1 MFKSLVISALLLFV
15 PLSGAFAG
23 YTSTL
28 VILEKKDIVKL
39 TDDQLT
45 DAYMDSLV
53 DVEARKDFFNR
64 FGLAGKD
71 LDDYKA
77 VMKYRLLLL
86 MEIHGRNLDI
96 PQFERY

>member
-1 MFKSLVISALLLFV
+1 MKALILSLALLCV
-15 PLSGAFAG
+15 PLSGAWAS

-28 VILEKKDIVKL
+28 TVLEKKDIAKL
-39 TDDQLT
+39 TDEQLT
-45 DAYMDSLV
+45 DAYMNALV

-64 FGLAGKD
+64 FGLVGKD

-77 VMKYRLLLL
+77 VLKYRLVLL

>member
-1 MFKSLVISALLLFV
+1 MIKALILSVAFLFF
-15 PLSGAFAG
+15 PLAGAWAG
-23 YTSTL
+23 YTSNLT
-28 VILEKKDIVKL
+28 VLEKKDIVKL

-45 DAYMDSLV
+45 DTYMDALV
-53 DVEARKDFFNR
+53 DVEARKDFFNH
-64 FGLAGKD
+64 FGFAGRD
-71 LDDYKA
+71 LEDYRA

>member
-1 MFKSLVISALLLFV
+1 MVRAFVLSIVLLCL
-15 PLSGAFAG
+15 PLCGAWAA
-23 YTSTL
+23 YTSDL
-28 VILEKKDIVKL
+28 KILDKKEIAKL
-39 TDDQLT
+39 SDEQLT
-45 DAYMDSLV
+45 DTYMDALV
-53 DVEARKDFFNR
+53 DVDTRKDFFNH
-64 FGLAGKD
+64 FGLSGKD